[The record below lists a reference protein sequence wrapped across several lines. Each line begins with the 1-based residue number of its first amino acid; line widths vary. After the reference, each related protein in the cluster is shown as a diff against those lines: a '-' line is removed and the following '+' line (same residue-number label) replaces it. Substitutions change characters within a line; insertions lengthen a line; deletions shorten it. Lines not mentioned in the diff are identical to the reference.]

1 MAMRDEVISKL
12 REVLTRDFKVPEKS
26 LKEDSH
32 FRKDLHLDSLALVD
46 LIYLVQRD
54 FGFKADTDE
63 FRELFT
69 LGKLADFIVAKK
81 AAKP

>member
-1 MAMRDEVISKL
+1 MGRDEILTKL
-12 REVLTRDFKVPEKS
+12 RETLTKDFKVPAGNLSE
-26 LKEDSH
+26 EAR
-32 FRKDLHLDSLALVD
+32 FRQDMRLDSLALVD

-69 LGKLADFIVAKK
+69 LGRLADFIVAKK
-81 AAKP
+81 AGTPP